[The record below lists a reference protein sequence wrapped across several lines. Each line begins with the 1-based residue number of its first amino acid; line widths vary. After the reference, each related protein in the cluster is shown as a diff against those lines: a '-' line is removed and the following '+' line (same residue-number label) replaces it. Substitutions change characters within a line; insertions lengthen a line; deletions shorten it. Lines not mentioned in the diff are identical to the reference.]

1 MHACLHTCVHTHV
14 CTYIHT
20 DLHTCIHTYL
30 HAYLRNTYIHARMDT
45 TTVPQSLPH
54 ISFMHYI
61 RIYTPTLLLTDVSLS
76 IFFSLSYSLIHTYL
90 CIYLYTYIP
99 YFLLTRLC
107 IPTLP
112 SPSHLHLYCL
122 RTHTYIYL
130 IPAYA
135 LRTHLPSCLHDSML
149 TSIPT
154 AIPTSLRTRILL
166 YLSVLYLYT

>member
-1 MHACLHTCVHTHV
+1 MYLYPYRLAYMHTYIHPCIPTYYLHTC
-14 CTYIHT
+14 TYRHDDSTAVTTPYILYALHSYIYPYLIT
-20 DLHTCIHTYL
+20 DRCL
-30 HAYLRNTYIHARMDT
+30 
-45 TTVPQSLPH
+45 
-54 ISFMHYI
+54 
-61 RIYTPTLLLTDVSLS
+61 TLY
-76 IFFSLSYSLIHTYL
+76 FFSLSYSLIHTYL

-122 RTHTYIYL
+122 RTHNYIYL

-135 LRTHLPSCLHDSML
+135 LLTHLPSCLHDSMI